1 MTATPAALY
10 ETLCE
15 LAERELEL
23 VGDGSFDRA
32 GRARRAPGGADR
44 HAALAPR
51 RPPPAQP
58 SNGARCSSAGSTSSS
73 LRAREALMLELSAV
87 ARGQR
92 AASGYKPPNLALPR
106 VTASA

>member
-1 MTATPAALY
+1 MTASPAARY

-15 LAERELEL
+15 LAEQELEL
-23 VGDGSFDRA
+23 VGAGRFEELAELDHVRA
-32 GRARRAPGGADR
+32 GLIEALPSQAPA
-44 HAALAPR
+44 
-51 RPPPAQP
+51 
-58 SNGARCSSAGSTSSS
+58 GARESLERCALLERRVNIEL
-73 LRAREALMLELSAV
+73 LRAREALMQELSAV